1 MGGALGKRGAGAAVD
16 VMLGCKIPH
25 TATGQTPGSCGCSL
39 TTIDPL
45 KKPGKN
51 HRFHRYE
58 FMHPLWPY
66 GSYGSH
72 YIPQRSPYFFGLSK
86 SSPEGCSFHVHRNLL
101 LW

>member
-51 HRFHRYE
+51 HRFHR
-58 FMHPLWPY
+58 
-66 GSYGSH
+66 
-72 YIPQRSPYFFGLSK
+72 
-86 SSPEGCSFHVHRNLL
+86 
-101 LW
+101 